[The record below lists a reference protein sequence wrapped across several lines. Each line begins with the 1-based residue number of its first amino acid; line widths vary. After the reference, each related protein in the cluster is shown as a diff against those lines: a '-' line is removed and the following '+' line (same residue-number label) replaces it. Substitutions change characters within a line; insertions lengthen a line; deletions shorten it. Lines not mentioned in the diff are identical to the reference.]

1 MCFLKRDFMYFL
13 KRDLMPQARESHN
26 GINGPILEAETEIRG
41 YFSFLRVFLNFDF
54 FVSFYS
60 FLCLMCSYQVEEH
73 SIQQWL
79 EARDRIGF
87 GISFPFLLVLNS
99 TSFCLRPAVLLPDPT
114 VQQTTAQP
122 TASKVAKSLY
132 PLLAKLTGMYF
143 Y

>member
-1 MCFLKRDFMYFL
+1 MS
-13 KRDLMPQARESHN
+13 QARESHN

-41 YFSFLRVFLNFDF
+41 YFSFMRVLLNLDF
-54 FVSFYS
+54 FLFLSIL
-60 FLCLMCSYQVEEH
+60 FLCLMRSYQVEEH

-87 GISFPFLLVLNS
+87 GISFPLLLVLNS

-122 TASKVAKSLY
+122 TASKVTICY
-132 PLLAKLTGMYF
+132 C
-143 Y
+143 